1 MESQS
6 LGERIV
12 ELFYRCH
19 LLPLWTIPSN
29 LRGFL
34 KTPVGLFL
42 WPIFITVLIAL
53 LAIIGRGENG
63 ITLLAI
69 AGTIFL
75 TSIAGH
81 PTQETLGFGAMATL
95 IACLVILVPPEPM
108 LMKLAIQGGFYLALS
123 SFTIGALRASIIVTN
138 EFTGNL
144 GLHFRLML
152 IETGSIC
159 WIMGHIPF
167 GPTWQWGLIIL
178 PLIGVGFVKNLR
190 KKISHNREV
199 ERTMDGSFI

>member
-6 LGERIV
+6 FGERII

-19 LLPLWTIPSN
+19 LFPLWTIPSN

-34 KTPVGLFL
+34 KTSIGLLL
-42 WPIFITVLIAL
+42 WPIFITGLIAL

-63 ITLLAI
+63 IAALAI
-69 AGTIFL
+69 AGTISL

-81 PTQETLGFGAMATL
+81 PTQETLGFGVIATL
-95 IACLVILVPPEPM
+95 IASLAILVPTEPM
-108 LMKLAIQGGFYLALS
+108 LMKLAIQGGFYLALA
-123 SFTIGALRASIIVTN
+123 SFTIGALRASIIVAN

-144 GLHFRLML
+144 VLHFQLML
-152 IETGSIC
+152 VEAGSIC

-178 PLIGVGFVKNLR
+178 PLIGVGFVENLL

-199 ERTMDGSFI
+199 EKTMDGSFI